1 MITEAYAYDVYGVV
15 IQDGAIDKVATVKRR
30 SALRAMETSNEG
42 HLRHFY
48 ESIRIDPIHD
58 APSLATKQR

>member
-1 MITEAYAYDVYGVV
+1 MITEGYAYDVYGVV
-15 IQDGAIDKVATVKRR
+15 IQDGAIDKVATDTQR
-30 SALRAMETSNEG
+30 SALRATESSNEG

-48 ESIRIDPIHD
+48 ESIKIDPIRD